1 MNIVH
6 GTAYVRTL
14 TLHIVVQLKVAQGVE
29 YKLEESVK
37 METELIELRA
47 KQSMMALQVS
57 VSSLHSIHHNSSS

>member
-1 MNIVH
+1 MYIMLLFLV
-6 GTAYVRTL
+6 L
-14 TLHIVVQLKVAQGVE
+14 QLKVAQGVQ

-57 VSSLHSIHHNSSS
+57 VHL

>member
-1 MNIVH
+1 MVH
-6 GTAYVRTL
+6 GTAYVCTL

-57 VSSLHSIHHNSSS
+57 VSNLHSIHHNSSS